1 MDFTIQAAC
10 VATAIVA
17 AATDIHGQRVPNWLS
32 LSAAVLAVVLHT
44 YLSGLSGL
52 LFSLE
57 GLTIGFALLIG
68 FYAVGGMGA
77 GDVKL
82 LAAVGAFLGPWE
94 VFQVFL
100 YATVFGGIYA
110 IAVIAYLW
118 AVESSRAGGL
128 VLGFRTLLRTG
139 FQLEGQMES
148 WGRYPKLR
156 YAVVIALGVMVSQA
170 R

>member
-10 VATAIVA
+10 VATALVA
-17 AATDIHGQRVPNWLS
+17 AATDIHSQRVPNWLS
-32 LSAAVLAVVLHT
+32 FPAAILAVVLHSSF
-44 YLSGLSGL
+44 SGFSGL
-52 LFSLE
+52 LFSFE
-57 GLTIGFALLIG
+57 GLTVGFALLIG

-110 IAVIAYLW
+110 IAVIVYLW
-118 AVESSRAGGL
+118 AVESHRAGGL
-128 VLGFRTLLRTG
+128 ALGLRTLLRTG
-139 FQLEGQMES
+139 LQLDGQIES
-148 WGRYPKLR
+148 WGHYPKLR
-156 YAVVIALGVMVSQA
+156 YAVVIALGVLVSQV